1 MDVIILTG
9 GMGTRL
15 KSKIKDIPKT
25 MASWNGVPFLER
37 TINWLNKFEI
47 QNVILAVG
55 YKKEIIKNY
64 FGNQYKN
71 INIIYSEEETPLGT
85 GGAIKQALEKTNQEN
100 VIVMNGDILARVD
113 LNSMY
118 KKHLDSNATMTIA
131 IKHMENFDRFG
142 VIKFNKNRITEF
154 LEKRYVESGYMNT
167 GIYIMNKKIFDNKIN
182 DKVFSLENDYLNKY
196 VSEDQIVPFIYDGNF
211 IDIGIP
217 EDYEKLQEIVDE
229 L

>member
-71 INIIYSEEETPLGT
+71 INTIYSEEETPLGT

-100 VIVMNGDILARVD
+100 VIVMNGDILARVE

>member
-85 GGAIKQALEKTNQEN
+85 GGAIKQALEKTNQEK

-142 VIKFNKNRITEF
+142 VIKFNENRITEF

-167 GIYIMNKKIFDNKIN
+167 GVYIMNKKIFDNKIN

>member
-71 INIIYSEEETPLGT
+71 INIIYSE
-85 GGAIKQALEKTNQEN
+85 
-100 VIVMNGDILARVD
+100 
-113 LNSMY
+113 
-118 KKHLDSNATMTIA
+118 
-131 IKHMENFDRFG
+131 
-142 VIKFNKNRITEF
+142 
-154 LEKRYVESGYMNT
+154 
-167 GIYIMNKKIFDNKIN
+167 
-182 DKVFSLENDYLNKY
+182 
-196 VSEDQIVPFIYDGNF
+196 
-211 IDIGIP
+211 
-217 EDYEKLQEIVDE
+217 
-229 L
+229 

>member
-100 VIVMNGDILARVD
+100 VIVMNGDILARVE

-131 IKHMENFDRFG
+131 IKHMEKFDRFG

>member
-100 VIVMNGDILARVD
+100 VIVMNGDILARVE

-167 GIYIMNKKIFDNKIN
+167 GVYIMNKKIFDNKIN
-182 DKVFSLENDYLNKY
+182 DNVFSLENDYLNKY
-196 VSEDQIVPFIYDGNF
+196 VSKDQIVPFIYDGSF

>member
-15 KSKIKDIPKT
+15 KSKIKNIPKT

-47 QNVILAVG
+47 HNVILAVG

-131 IKHMENFDRFG
+131 IKHTIHD
-142 VIKFNKNRITEF
+142 I
-154 LEKRYVESGYMNT
+154 
-167 GIYIMNKKIFDNKIN
+167 
-182 DKVFSLENDYLNKY
+182 KY
-196 VSEDQIVPFIYDGNF
+196 VPLISTFFSNAST
-211 IDIGIP
+211 
-217 EDYEKLQEIVDE
+217 
-229 L
+229 

>member
-1 MDVIILTG
+1 
-9 GMGTRL
+9 
-15 KSKIKDIPKT
+15 
-25 MASWNGVPFLER
+25 
-37 TINWLNKFEI
+37 
-47 QNVILAVG
+47 
-55 YKKEIIKNY
+55 
-64 FGNQYKN
+64 
-71 INIIYSEEETPLGT
+71 
-85 GGAIKQALEKTNQEN
+85 
-100 VIVMNGDILARVD
+100 MNGDILARVD

-142 VIKFNKNRITEF
+142 VIKFNENRITEF

-167 GIYIMNKKIFDNKIN
+167 GVYIMNKKIFDKKIN
-182 DKVFSLENDYLNKY
+182 DNVFSLENDYLNKY
-196 VSEDQIVPFIYDGNF
+196 VSKDQIVPFIYDGNF